1 MHTIFGL
8 NFFVFCILTLTVIL
22 YFTNEIRNEGFGM
35 SAGTMAQLVSTHVPT
50 IVSEPFT
57 SQNKIVD
64 INRKPDQ
71 DIDDEI
77 QKNLE
82 KKAIMDMTEP
92 GSFENQYASA

>member
-8 NFFVFCILTLTVIL
+8 NFFVFCILALTVIL
-22 YFTNEIRNEGFGM
+22 YFTNEMRNEDFGM
-35 SAGTMAQLVSTHVPT
+35 SPGTMDQLVSTHVPA

-57 SQNKIVD
+57 AENKVVD
-64 INRKPDQ
+64 VNRKPDQ
-71 DIDDEI
+71 DMEDEI
-77 QKNLE
+77 QKKLE

>member
-8 NFFVFCILTLTVIL
+8 NFFVFCILALIVIL

-35 SAGTMAQLVSTHVPT
+35 SPGTMDQLASTNVPA

-57 SQNKIVD
+57 AQDKVVD
-64 INRKPDQ
+64 VNRKPDQ
-71 DIDDEI
+71 DINDEI

-92 GSFENQYASA
+92 GSFENKYASA